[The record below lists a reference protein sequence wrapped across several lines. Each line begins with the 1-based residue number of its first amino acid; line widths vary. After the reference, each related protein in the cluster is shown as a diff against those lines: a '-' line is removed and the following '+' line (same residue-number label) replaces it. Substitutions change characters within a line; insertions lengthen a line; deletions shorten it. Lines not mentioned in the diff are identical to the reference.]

1 MKPILKK
8 QLQENKE
15 EIQLSKYFDIVAEV
29 IEDVADI
36 SRDEINMDSS
46 LMDDL
51 ELSSLE
57 LMTIFSDISRKT
69 SIPISNKNILEFE
82 TVADIVAVLDAHS

>member
-1 MKPILKK
+1 
-8 QLQENKE
+8 
-15 EIQLSKYFDIVAEV
+15 VAEV

-69 SIPISNKNILEFE
+69 SVQISNNDILKFE

>member
-1 MKPILKK
+1 M
-8 QLQENKE
+8 
-15 EIQLSKYFDIVAEV
+15 SKNFEIVAEI

-36 SRDEINMDSS
+36 SRDEIKMDSS

-69 SIPISNKNILEFE
+69 SIPISNKDILAFE

>member
-1 MKPILKK
+1 M
-8 QLQENKE
+8 
-15 EIQLSKYFDIVAEV
+15 SKYFDIVAEV

-36 SRDEINMDSS
+36 SKDEINMDSS

>member
-1 MKPILKK
+1 M
-8 QLQENKE
+8 
-15 EIQLSKYFDIVAEV
+15 SKNFEIVAEV

-69 SIPISNKNILEFE
+69 SVQISNNDILKFE
-82 TVADIVAVLDAHS
+82 TVADIVALLDAHS

>member
-1 MKPILKK
+1 M
-8 QLQENKE
+8 
-15 EIQLSKYFDIVAEV
+15 SKNFEIVAEV

-69 SIPISNKNILEFE
+69 SVQISNNDILKFE

>member
-1 MKPILKK
+1 M
-8 QLQENKE
+8 
-15 EIQLSKYFDIVAEV
+15 SKNFEIVAEV

-69 SIPISNKNILEFE
+69 SVQISNNDILKFE
-82 TVADIVAVLDAHS
+82 TVADVVAVLDAHS

>member
-1 MKPILKK
+1 M
-8 QLQENKE
+8 
-15 EIQLSKYFDIVAEV
+15 SKFFDIVAEV

>member
-1 MKPILKK
+1 M
-8 QLQENKE
+8 
-15 EIQLSKYFDIVAEV
+15 SKFFDIVAEV

-36 SRDEINMDSS
+36 SKDEINMDRS

>member
-1 MKPILKK
+1 M
-8 QLQENKE
+8 
-15 EIQLSKYFDIVAEV
+15 SKNFEIVAEV

-69 SIPISNKNILEFE
+69 SIPISNKDILGFE
-82 TVADIVAVLDAHS
+82 TVADVVAVLDAHS

>member
-1 MKPILKK
+1 M
-8 QLQENKE
+8 
-15 EIQLSKYFDIVAEV
+15 SKYFDIVAEV

-69 SIPISNKNILEFE
+69 SIPISNKIILEFE

>member
-1 MKPILKK
+1 M
-8 QLQENKE
+8 
-15 EIQLSKYFDIVAEV
+15 SKYFDIVAEV